1 MEGLYIEKTKSTPAI
16 QFNAEDHKLRIEGQ
30 SYPENA
36 FKFYEPVF
44 AWLDKYL
51 PQIEQEVILEIY
63 FHMPYIN
70 TSSSKCVMM
79 LLEKL
84 ESAHQ
89 AGKRVVVR
97 WYYEVENDTALE
109 CAEEFKEDLVLPFEI
124 TPVEETDAQAEQ

>member
-1 MEGLYIEKTKSTPAI
+1 MESLHIEKTKSTPAI
-16 QFNAEDHKLRIEGQ
+16 YFDTDNHKLSIEGQ

-36 FKFYEPVF
+36 FKFYEPLF
-44 AWLDKYL
+44 NWLDKYL
-51 PQIEQEVILEIY
+51 QQEQQVVIEIY

-84 ESAHQ
+84 EDAYK
-89 AGKRVVVR
+89 AGKKVVVH
-97 WYYEVENDTALE
+97 WYYDAENETALE

-124 TPVEETDAQAEQ
+124 TPVEAEK